1 MELIGNTQQVKVRS
15 FVLYILLNTD
25 YNKEITLLFEWFQMV
40 LAERIHLAYEDVVKI
55 SPSTFQSEA

>member
-40 LAERIHLAYEDVVKI
+40 LAERIHLAYEDVVI